1 MSFKRPLVTLKKA
14 GISLIDCDH
23 KTPKAQEHGRPYI
36 GIPQLKDGRI
46 TQDGARLISEEDF
59 HHWRRKANPMPDDV
73 ILSRRCNPGESA
85 YVSGDF
91 DFALGQ
97 NLVLLRSDG
106 TKVYPPF
113 LRWLTRDR
121 HWWSQVNKYINVGAV
136 FDSLKCA
143 EIPRFEI
150 YLPPLGEQKLIADF
164 LGAIDKKI
172 QLNQQVNQ
180 TLEQMAQAI
189 FKSWFVDFEP
199 VKAKI
204 AALEAGGSEDD
215 ALLAAMQAIAGS
227 ALFATDAA
235 DADAQTQL
243 ARLQTE
249 QPEQYTTL
257 RSTAELFPSA
267 MQESELGEIPM
278 GWEAGSIGD
287 IATVRGGYAFKGSQ
301 FEEHGNPVVKIKN
314 IVGDGTVKLTGTQC
328 VDDAVAE
335 TAYRFQLNDGDLVM
349 AMTGATVGKTGLVLT
364 LGEKVFLNQR
374 VAVFQSKYFGSKIS
388 WFLFCLFARKDI
400 FDVVVGTAQGS
411 AQPNISSSGIEA
423 VPIVVPAHEVLEKY
437 LSITDGLFKS
447 WLENN
452 RQSENLSSLRD
463 TLLPKL
469 LSGELSL
476 AVAEEQL
483 ADTVEPAHV

>member
-172 QLNQQVNQ
+172 QLNQQINQ

-189 FKSWFVDFEP
+189 FKSWFVDFDP

-215 ALLAAMQAIAGS
+215 ALLAAMQTIAGS
-227 ALFATDAA
+227 ALFTSDAA
-235 DADAQTQL
+235 DTDAPTLL
-243 ARLQTE
+243 ARLQTKH
-249 QPEQYTTL
+249 PEQYTTL
-257 RSTAELFPSA
+257 RATAELFPSA
-267 MQESELGEIPM
+267 MQESDLGEIPE
-278 GWEAGSIGD
+278 GWEVLPLSKMVELIGGGTPKRSEPAYWNGD
-287 IATVRGGYAFKGSQ
+287 ICWFSVKDAPSDGNVFVIDTVEKITGAGLKGSSTKLL
-301 FEEHGNPVVKIKN
+301 PL
-314 IVGDGTVKLTGTQC
+314 GTTII
-328 VDDAVAE
+328 
-335 TAYRFQLNDGDLVM
+335 TARG
-349 AMTGATVGKTGLVLT
+349 TVGKLALTGVVTAMNQSCYGVIGAEGTGPYLNYLQMHEAVET
-364 LGEKVFLNQR
+364 LQR
-374 VAVFQSKYFGSKIS
+374 NTHGAVFDTITQITFGTV
-388 WFLFCLFARKDI
+388 FQ
-400 FDVVVGTAQGS
+400 AQ
-411 AQPNISSSGIEA
+411 ACI
-423 VPIVVPAHEVLEKY
+423 
-437 LSITDGLFKS
+437 
-447 WLENN
+447 
-452 RQSENLSSLRD
+452 SLRANFETLVAPAFEMIKNNLQQIKALSELRD
-463 TLLPKL
+463 SLLPKL

-476 AVAEEQL
+476 VVAEEQL
-483 ADTVEPAHV
+483 TDTVEPAHV